1 MVELYPVK
9 NLSVAPEEFGIITL
23 GAANPDSLEKASL
36 SAAYLPCSVNSRSFM
51 LLLQLHSPSETVS

>member
-23 GAANPDSLEKASL
+23 GAANPDSFGKSFAIRCISSL
-36 SAAYLPCSVNSRSFM
+36 LG
-51 LLLQLHSPSETVS
+51 